1 MAYFNHAFNKVFNGQ
16 APAVGAT
23 PAIENGFNTTPGTLS
38 NQLLKGEFGFF
49 NPKDW
54 GAGVVTA
61 ATAAAAATACPLVLV
76 AGSIYQ
82 NDKIGPFHGGYQ
94 ESAKSKIINPKYITA
109 FYGIPPR
116 DPQQMTIAVG
126 VTPFTNPLG
135 TPDADCQKDFI
146 CGNNYYLRVD
156 LKGSPELRFLSRNAY
171 YTAMAYTGCCPT
183 LTEGE
188 AAPPVDPTTVYIAWA
203 KSLMESPLMS
213 PFISITIYKTD
224 NLPVVNATSSP
235 TGAYNK
241 TTYDAAVR
249 AGNLA
254 WDLYVPLTGVVG
266 QEAGMYIQGAYV
278 DTQFGNCTFY
288 PNDSIISYLEPVKIY
303 ASEVDYNGDP
313 CAFTGLCVVNTCDPI
328 QSAGF
333 GEGIIRELII
343 SEGYNQSPFYTGK
356 DLRIREI
363 TQGYDLTNTIDRGTQ
378 YFRYF
383 IQHSVPRFN
392 NPSGTFDNDQYL
404 LEIITAEAT
413 ADTLGFVDYVN
424 DWIRT
429 AQGTGCVQF
438 ENMGDGYATPCAVV
452 IPQPT
457 APNGG
462 ALPNPNPLP

>member
-23 PAIENGFNTTPGTLS
+23 PAIINGFIPTVGTLS
-38 NQLLKGEFGFF
+38 NAMTKGQFGFI

-54 GAGVVTA
+54 GAGTV
-61 ATAAAAATACPLVLV
+61 AAAVAGTAATACPLVLV
-76 AGSIYQ
+76 AGSLYQ

-94 ESAKSKIINPKYITA
+94 ESAKSKIINPKYVTA
-109 FYGIPPR
+109 FYGVPPR

-126 VTPFTNPLG
+126 VTPFTNPEG

-156 LKGSPELRFLSRNAY
+156 LKGSPELRFLSRNSY

-203 KSLMESPLMS
+203 KSLMESPLMA
-213 PFISITIYKTD
+213 PFISITIYNTL
-224 NLPVVNATSSP
+224 NIALT
-235 TGAYNK
+235 TYNK

-254 WDLYVPLTGVVG
+254 WDAYNPVPVAVG
-266 QEAGMYIQGAYV
+266 LEAGMYIQGAYV

-333 GEGIIRELII
+333 GEGIIRELIL
-343 SEGYNQSPFYTGK
+343 SEGYNQTPFYTGK

-378 YFRYF
+378 YYRFF
-383 IQHSVPRFN
+383 IKHSVPRFN
-392 NPSGTFDNDQYL
+392 NPSGTFDSDQYL
-404 LEIITAEAT
+404 LEIITANDAT
-413 ADTLGFVDYVN
+413 ADATAIVFRNYVN
-424 DWIRT
+424 AWLLA

-438 ENMGDGYATPCAVV
+438 EDMGLDYATPCAEV